1 MEAVSKKRQQQD
13 RKNTLRRQYR
23 QAREAIFIKD
33 YICERH
39 PEAYQEAAAFYNHVN
54 SMYPEKRDL
63 RRTDEF
69 KAVKLGFTYVQKK
82 RTDVHKPPK
91 QVFQPII
98 DVSQEEYT
106 VVFYKPPETAAETET
121 HQVSTETET
130 QQSASQTETHQP
142 ATQTETQQSA
152 SQTETHQPATQT
164 ETQQSASQTE
174 THQPATQTEIQ
185 QSATNQQPKRIM
197 ELKIPL
203 MSPDLFTQTVTQEI
217 VEENLITT
225 ACSETLTDD
234 IDSFLNEEIPQDV
247 YETILTELRKD
258 AGLCKIMD
266 DIELNPIMDDI
277 ELDPCDMEID
287 LPVEDDRLEQEL
299 YNLW

>member
-23 QAREAIFIKD
+23 QQAREAIFIKD
-33 YICERH
+33 YIRERH

-54 SMYPEKRDL
+54 SMYPEKKDL

-106 VVFYKPPETAAETET
+106 VVFYKPPETVAETET

-142 ATQTETQQSA
+142 ATQTEIQ
-152 SQTETHQPATQT
+152 QPAT
-164 ETQQSASQTE
+164 QTE

-185 QSATNQQPKRIM
+185 QPATNQQPKRIM

-258 AGLCKIMD
+258 PDLCKIMD

>member
-23 QAREAIFIKD
+23 QQAREAIFIKD

-54 SMYPEKRDL
+54 SMYPEKKDL

-152 SQTETHQPATQT
+152 
-164 ETQQSASQTE
+164 
-174 THQPATQTEIQ
+174 
-185 QSATNQQPKRIM
+185 TNQQPKRIM

-234 IDSFLNEEIPQDV
+234 IDSFLNEEIPQDM

-258 AGLCKIMD
+258 ADLCKIMD